1 MQMLRIGKEEING
14 VLFSRNGF
22 NNALRC
28 SKTFKQ
34 RETRFLQIVF
44 DILKMLQYLFVR
56 HIAIQVIMFCIADI
70 HAPDLIPIIQY

>member
-28 SKTFKQ
+28 SKMFKQ
-34 RETRFLQIVF
+34 CKTRFLQIAF
-44 DILKMLQYLFVR
+44 DILKMLQYLF
-56 HIAIQVIMFCIADI
+56 
-70 HAPDLIPIIQY
+70 LL